1 MNVIKDDDADEEEL
15 YEMNEVPE
23 EGKRLKIPDFWK
35 GILTVIGAMLVNFA
49 AGSIFGVLTLVVY
62 QISHIKNE
70 GNNISLD
77 NMTFYYPLESLFQ
90 CIFSFVSGYFEKKIG
105 LHLTNV
111 IGFFFLGSG
120 YLILFFSYNFYIDIL
135 SIIIIGIGTGILYYP
150 STKNACLWFKNHK
163 GIIIG
168 ILETMIS
175 LGSFFSSSIG
185 ELIINKENK
194 SSDVDGIYDQEIE
207 KKFKTFLIIQI
218 IVVFT
223 TFFISFLLMFTKKE
237 KEKTDII
244 IYNELEQIEF
254 GSSQDDKTNIISNSK
269 KSIFSKKIV
278 KNIYKKKLATAL
290 KSKILI
296 LKAIITVLG
305 LQGPSMIF
313 SLYRTIGETE
323 KIETKTLRLIGPHNF
338 IFECLSGI
346 IGGVLCQF
354 VNINLLLIIT
364 NAINTAFISTYCLTF
379 RFSTAF
385 FWSTNL
391 VMFFKGITYPL
402 DDFYFMKVFGSDIYI
417 ELISYTNFFSCF
429 FMAVF
434 SFFVYLIQ
442 RKYDET
448 IDYWIIFSFFG
459 VLNFISFVLCFF
471 VNSQPF
477 NYEKKI
483 GLISNTI
490 NNQDEDD
497 IKDLM

>member
-1 MNVIKDDDADEEEL
+1 
-15 YEMNEVPE
+15 
-23 EGKRLKIPDFWK
+23 
-35 GILTVIGAMLVNFA
+35 
-49 AGSIFGVLTLVVY
+49 
-62 QISHIKNE
+62 
-70 GNNISLD
+70 
-77 NMTFYYPLESLFQ
+77 
-90 CIFSFVSGYFEKKIG
+90 
-105 LHLTNV
+105 
-111 IGFFFLGSG
+111 
-120 YLILFFSYNFYIDIL
+120 
-135 SIIIIGIGTGILYYP
+135 
-150 STKNACLWFKNHK
+150 
-163 GIIIG
+163 
-168 ILETMIS
+168 
-175 LGSFFSSSIG
+175 
-185 ELIINKENK
+185 
-194 SSDVDGIYDQEIE
+194 
-207 KKFKTFLIIQI
+207 
-218 IVVFT
+218 
-223 TFFISFLLMFTKKE
+223 
-237 KEKTDII
+237 
-244 IYNELEQIEF
+244 
-254 GSSQDDKTNIISNSK
+254 
-269 KSIFSKKIV
+269 
-278 KNIYKKKLATAL
+278 
-290 KSKILI
+290 
-296 LKAIITVLG
+296 
-305 LQGPSMIF
+305 MIF
-313 SLYRTIGETE
+313 SLYRPIGETE
-323 KIETKTLRLIGPHNF
+323 NIKTKTLQLIGSYNF

-364 NAINTAFISTYCLTF
+364 NAITTVFISTYCLTF

-391 VMFFKGITYPL
+391 EIFFKGITYPL